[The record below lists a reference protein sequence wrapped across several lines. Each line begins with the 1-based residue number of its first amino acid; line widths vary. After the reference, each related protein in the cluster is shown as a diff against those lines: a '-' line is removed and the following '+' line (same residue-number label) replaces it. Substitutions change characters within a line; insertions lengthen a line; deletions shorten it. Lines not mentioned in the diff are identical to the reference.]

1 MRITIFNGSPKGE
14 RSNTLKVAAEFAEGA
29 RSAGAEVEVVHLAGL
44 KIGHCLGCFHC
55 WEKEPGVCVLKDD
68 MGGQLRKVAASDL
81 AVFATPLYID
91 NVSGMTK
98 VFMDRLTPLV
108 DPTIFRDEAGECFH
122 RTRLPKNPRLGV
134 ISSCG
139 FPEQRHFD
147 VLKLLFRR
155 VARNLDSELAF
166 EIYRD
171 AGPVMA
177 VAPFLLK
184 DAFGRYRD
192 LLREAGAR
200 VVRDGAISQETAAA
214 LAEPL
219 LPPDR
224 YVESSNARF
233 QRLLSKLKDTGA
245 A

>member
-1 MRITIFNGSPKGE
+1 
-14 RSNTLKVAAEFAEGA
+14 
-29 RSAGAEVEVVHLAGL
+29 
-44 KIGHCLGCFHC
+44 

>member
-108 DPTIFRDEAGECFH
+108 DPKIFRDEAGECFH

-192 LLREAGAR
+192 LLREAGAQ
-200 VVRDGAISQETAAA
+200 VVRDCAISQETAAA